1 MLNRFFKLSQVSPV
15 LFCCNFVT
23 ITDQI
28 CKVLFMLNPDFYLLT
43 EELIKCISGKL
54 PAAAAH
60 EEMSPAHRKE
70 LLRENPHKLNARLS
84 GVLLLLSPGI
94 NNEPLITFIKRMEY
108 DGVHSGQIAFPG
120 GKYEPDDID
129 LAYTAIREAEEEIG
143 IKPTDVEL
151 IGPLSELFVP
161 PSNFIIQPFLAR
173 TSYISGFI
181 PSPTE
186 VAGIFSVPVTHFF
199 NPGVKD
205 NYEIKYRNGSYLQVP
220 GYKFQEHLI
229 WGATAMIL
237 NELLEL
243 ILCTGLYPLSRA

>member
-1 MLNRFFKLSQVSPV
+1 
-15 LFCCNFVT
+15 
-23 ITDQI
+23 
-28 CKVLFMLNPDFYLLT
+28 MLNPDFYLLT

-120 GKYEPDDID
+120 GKYEPGDID

-173 TSYISGFI
+173 TSYISGFF
-181 PSPTE
+181 PPPLRLP
-186 VAGIFSVPVTHFF
+186 AFF
-199 NPGVKD
+199 L
-205 NYEIKYRNGSYLQVP
+205 YR
-220 GYKFQEHLI
+220 
-229 WGATAMIL
+229 
-237 NELLEL
+237 
-243 ILCTGLYPLSRA
+243 